1 MEGKKDLRIIKT
13 ENNIRNTFIQLINE
27 KDFNSIT
34 VQEILDRALINR
46 STFYKH
52 YTDKYNLAETIA
64 KNFLDEFKSLA
75 NFRLINREAFKEL
88 LNIKDKMLEAF
99 YSQKMTIL
107 GLWKIHTE
115 KIHVYDDMQSILKQ
129 RYIELTENDAKEN
142 SNIEYE
148 SYICASIL
156 LSTLKFIL
164 ESQKAYA
171 VNEIAQGL
179 RNFHNNFVSTAIK
192 SDK

>member
-115 KIHVYDDMQSILKQ
+115 KIHVYDDMQAILKQ